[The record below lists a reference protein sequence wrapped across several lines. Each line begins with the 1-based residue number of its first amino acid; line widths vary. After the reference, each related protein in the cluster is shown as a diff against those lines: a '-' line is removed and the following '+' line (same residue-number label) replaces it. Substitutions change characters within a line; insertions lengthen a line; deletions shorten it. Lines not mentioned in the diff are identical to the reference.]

1 MTVCSLAA
9 WQRSTIG
16 VRGSLSEVN
25 SAFNSLSHFL
35 SLPLSLLFISG
46 RIDISFLKSE
56 ILSEG
61 VGRSSSGLVMESIV
75 GFASGTVGLL
85 GVAFLEQLVSGLG
98 LVSLLS
104 LMKGRSRLIPRL
116 CLCMSSSVTL
126 SPGRVEHRL
135 ES

>member
-1 MTVCSLAA
+1 MYAT
-9 WQRSTIG
+9 R
-16 VRGSLSEVN
+16 N
-25 SAFNSLSHFL
+25 NSLSHFL

-85 GVAFLEQLVSGLG
+85 GVAFLEQLVSDLG
-98 LVSLLS
+98 L
-104 LMKGRSRLIPRL
+104 
-116 CLCMSSSVTL
+116 
-126 SPGRVEHRL
+126 SPCFL
-135 ES
+135 